1 MRATIRILVLSIV
14 LGCASSRVE
23 PGAVT
28 LEFRPAEMFPGNGL
42 TEMRVGES
50 GRKVY
55 VRDEVVL
62 SNEDVASASVRQR
75 QGGPAIE
82 IVLNESGREKLAEA
96 TALNL
101 NKPLAILVNGRVLCA
116 PIVRETVVGDSLTI
130 TGNFTQE
137 EATRIA
143 EGIVRR

>member
-1 MRATIRILVLSIV
+1 MRASIYICVLSIV

-23 PGAVT
+23 PGSVA
-28 LEFRPAEMFPGNGL
+28 LEFRLAEMFPGNGL
-42 TEMRVGES
+42 TEMTVGES

-55 VRDEVVL
+55 VRDEIVL

-75 QGGPAIE
+75 QGRPAIE
-82 IVLNESGREKLAEA
+82 IVLNETGGEKFAEA
-96 TALNL
+96 TARNL
-101 NKPLAILVNGRVLCA
+101 NKPLAMLVNGRVLSA
-116 PIVRETVVGDSLTI
+116 AIVREPIFDSSAII
-130 TGNFTQE
+130 TGDFTQE

>member
-1 MRATIRILVLSIV
+1 MRATIHILVLSIV
-14 LGCASSRVE
+14 VGCASSRVE
-23 PGAVT
+23 PGPVT
-28 LEFRPAEMFPGNGL
+28 LEFRLAEMFPGNGL
-42 TEMRVGES
+42 TEMTVEES

-55 VRDEVVL
+55 VRDEIVL

-75 QGGPAIE
+75 QGRPAIE
-82 IVLNESGREKLAEA
+82 IVFNETGKEKLAEA

-101 NKPLAILVNGRVLCA
+101 NMPLAILVNGRVLSA
-116 PIVRETVVGDSLTI
+116 AIVRETYVGGSLTI